1 MVIQVEPEELLDT
14 TIQKH
19 KMESKKYII
28 FKNHVREIKEQPEE
42 VKIIK
47 DLNENAEE
55 HDKFNKNEVYK
66 PSSSSSEDDQ
76 INIVTATKDLEE
88 LKTVYKKCK
97 SILNKIETKY
107 GHLLDLNDEHEY
119 TYPKRRRVS
128 LNDNFQHKCRC
139 TPNKKT
145 LFTEDG
151 QQVFQTD
158 IISESHICASNTKY
172 QNTYESIQVDY
183 ENEYT
188 ILPDTIQELTEI
200 LKDPEIARNFRNRV
214 IEKIRYLRYEN
225 LNEIKCKKE
234 SLVKK
239 LKSNPEEI
247 IDFKGTNISS
257 LPGYPTT

>member
-14 TIQKH
+14 KIQKH
-19 KMESKKYII
+19 KMESKKYIV

-42 VKIIK
+42 VKILK
-47 DLNENAEE
+47 DLNEEKHE
-55 HDKFNKNEVYK
+55 KYNKNEVHK
-66 PSSSSSEDDQ
+66 QSSSSSEDDQ
-76 INIVTATKDLEE
+76 INTVIATKDLEE

-107 GHLLDLNDEHEY
+107 GHLLDLNDEDEY
-119 TYPKRRRVS
+119 RYPKRKRVS
-128 LNDNFQHKCRC
+128 LNDNFQHKCIC

-145 LFTEDG
+145 IFTEDG
-151 QQVFQTD
+151 QQVSQTD
-158 IISESHICASNTKY
+158 IISESHICVSNNKY

-188 ILPDTIQELTEI
+188 ILPDNIQELTKI
-200 LKDPEIARNFRNRV
+200 LKDSEITRNFRNRV

-225 LNEIKCKKE
+225 LNEIKYKKE